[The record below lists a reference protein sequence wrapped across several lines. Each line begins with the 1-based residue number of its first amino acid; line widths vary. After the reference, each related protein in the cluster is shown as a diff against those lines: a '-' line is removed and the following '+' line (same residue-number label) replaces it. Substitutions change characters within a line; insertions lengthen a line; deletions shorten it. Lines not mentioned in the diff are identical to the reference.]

1 MRRLH
6 VAPRGRGIVRA
17 VRACSQCRGP
27 STGVKARVHG
37 VRYRAATMSDAWQ
50 AHDFI
55 DAYEVLGVDPSAGQ
69 GDIKAA
75 YRRLAARHHPDV
87 ARGDERSATARMQH
101 INVAYGL
108 IAQPEVRQRYD
119 RFRRAHLARK
129 AMAGADEVWAQLLR
143 SAGQWVGR
151 QTQQRRQ
158 VWYRAGYSMG
168 RWLRG

>member
-1 MRRLH
+1 
-6 VAPRGRGIVRA
+6 
-17 VRACSQCRGP
+17 
-27 STGVKARVHG
+27 
-37 VRYRAATMSDAWQ
+37 MSDGWQ
-50 AHDFI
+50 AHGFI

-69 GDIKAA
+69 DDIKGA

-87 ARGDERSATARMQH
+87 AGGDERSATARMQH

-108 IAQPEVRQRYD
+108 IAQPELRQRYD
-119 RFRRAHLARK
+119 RFRRAHQARR

-158 VWYRAGYSMG
+158 VWYRAGYSVG